1 MGGNMRNL
9 FKLIFIFLSPFIFS
23 KISNAGWF
31 DNLFGSSHYYNVLL
45 YTPANKELF
54 LGTAKTVSDCQT
66 MAFRE
71 ADYKKI
77 PADYMCCKTDGK
89 SFCISK
95 HR

>member
-1 MGGNMRNL
+1 MKYL
-9 FKLIFIFLSPFIFS
+9 FKLTIIFLSPFFFS
-23 KISNAGWF
+23 KISNAGWL
-31 DNLFGSSHYYNVLL
+31 DNLFGSSYFYNVLL
-45 YTPANKELF
+45 YTPENKELF
-54 LGTAKTVSDCQT
+54 LGKAKTVSDCQT